1 MCFMAIFYY
10 KLVWVEN
17 YVAQINSHH
26 EISVGS
32 RTLLWPTTIGL
43 FSVAECCTK
52 SVWYFA

>member
-1 MCFMAIFYY
+1 MCSMAIFYY

-32 RTLLWPTTIGL
+32 GTLLWPTTTGL